1 MLEIRKKGNKN
12 FTHIATGYTKEY
24 GANDITIIFDGN
36 TSKLRSVSGRVIFD
50 KDGYDLANISIYDDS
65 TGGSVEVF
73 TNITS
78 LKQRLIN
85 LGYPFGGD
93 TLVLTSDLIKD
104 LNSNDSVSHTGD
116 ILETIVKT
124 YTIPANTI
132 PSECV
137 ISALIAIKKVGG
149 LDSAVFEF
157 GLSEQSNGLFHLLNI
172 GNNPYVLC
180 ERKFT
185 VKNGEISCFGVSGST
200 FNDVGVNSTRFSFAF
215 DVAASNNFDLRFRLL
230 DDGDEMI
237 LDYVEI
243 NIL

>member
-1 MLEIRKKGNKN
+1 MIVINTVSSSRFSIDGIEYFKN
-12 FTHIATGYTKEY
+12 FMPIAR
-24 GANDITIIFDGN
+24 GN
-36 TSKLRSVSGRVIFD
+36 TIAIINAYDSKIDLSGAKAYDQFNIDSVVYATLELTQSALLSVLFSRVAAD
-50 KDGYDLANISIYDDS
+50 NVSP
-65 TGGSVEVF
+65 
-73 TNITS
+73 
-78 LKQRLIN
+78 LIR
-85 LGYPFGGD
+85 
-93 TLVLTSDLIKD
+93 D
-104 LNSNDSVSHTGD
+104 LNSDDSISHTGD
-116 ILETIVKT
+116 TTETIVKT

-157 GLSEQSNGLFHLLNI
+157 GLSEQSNGLFHLVTM

-185 VKNGEISCFGVSGST
+185 IKNGEISCLGVSGSN

-215 DVAASNNFDLRFRLL
+215 DVAASNDLDLRFRLL
-230 DDGDEMI
+230 NAGDDMI
-237 LDYVEI
+237 LDYVQI